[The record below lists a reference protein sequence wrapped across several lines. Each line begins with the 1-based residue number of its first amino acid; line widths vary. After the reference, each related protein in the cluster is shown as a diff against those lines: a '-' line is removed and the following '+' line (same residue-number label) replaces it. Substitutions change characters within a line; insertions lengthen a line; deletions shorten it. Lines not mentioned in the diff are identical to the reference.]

1 MAVVRARHD
10 VQVDVRLGEHP
21 AMLEWGVA
29 MEARRV
35 ARDLYLR
42 AIAAL
47 EEEAISQCGGAR
59 LRREPRWVATVFG
72 RVRLHRYRVR
82 RGAATL
88 HPADEILGLRRGEAS
103 MAIRQ
108 IALELTRKLSYRHT
122 AYVLSVLTGER
133 FTYQHVSRLLAEVAD
148 PPTNRARRSSPA
160 LGVSRD

>member
-1 MAVVRARHD
+1 
-10 VQVDVRLGEHP
+10 
-21 AMLEWGVA
+21 MLEWGVA

-47 EEEAISQCGGAR
+47 EEEAISQYGGAR
-59 LRREPRWVATVFG
+59 QRREPRWVATVFG

-82 RGAATL
+82 RGDATF

-103 MAIRQ
+103 VAIRQ
-108 IALELTRKLSYRHT
+108 VALELTRKLSYRDT

-133 FTYQHVSRLLAEVAD
+133 FTYQHVSRLLADVAD

-160 LGVSRD
+160 LGASGD